1 MEWILSVAELR
12 FNPITKDWLMVASH
26 RQNRPQ
32 MPENWCP
39 FCTGSSRVPDEG
51 YDVFRY
57 SNDFPALSHEPPL
70 PDDVA
75 NGLFV
80 TQPAYGRCDVLLYDD
95 RHDARLA
102 DLTDEHVHKLARMW
116 LEVYSDFA
124 SDPQI
129 KYAFIFENRGEAVG
143 VTMPH
148 PHGQAYAYPFIP
160 QNIRNE
166 LAGAKEHYDE
176 TGSCLFCDLLE
187 QEIADGRRIIYENE
201 FFALYTPFFA
211 RTAYSVYITVKR
223 HIANIAQMTNAELD
237 ALGEIVRD
245 TSAMYDALFNKP
257 FPYMMCMHN
266 APTDGKSD
274 EHYHFHIEF
283 IPPMRSAKKQQFFA
297 SSETGAGAW
306 CNPTCPEEKAEDLRK
321 AWLEK

>member
-1 MEWILSVAELR
+1 MAELR
-12 FNPITKDWLMVASH
+12 YNPIVRDWLMVASH

-39 FCTGSSRVPDEG
+39 FCVGSGRVPDEG
-51 YDVFRY
+51 YDVLRY
-57 SNDFPALSHEPPL
+57 SNDFPALSSDPPQ

-75 NGLFV
+75 GGLFL
-80 TQPAYGRCDVLLYDD
+80 TQPAYGRCDVLLYDKN
-95 RHDARLA
+95 HNARLA
-102 DLTDEHVHKLARMW
+102 DLTNEHIHKLAKMW
-116 LEVYSDFA
+116 LEVYKDFA

-148 PHGQAYAYPFIP
+148 PHGQAYAYPFVPRI
-160 QNIRNE
+160 IRDE
-166 LAGAKEHYDE
+166 LAGAKEHYRKIRR
-176 TGSCLFCDLLE
+176 CLFCDLLL

-201 FFALYTPFFA
+201 FFALYSPFFA
-211 RTAYSVYITVKR
+211 LTAYSTHITPKR
-223 HIANIAQMTNAELD
+223 HVANITQMTNAELD
-237 ALGEIVRD
+237 ALGEIIRD
-245 TSAMYDALFNKP
+245 ASAMYDALFDIP

-274 EHYHFHIEF
+274 EFYHFHVEF
-283 IPPMRSAKKQQFFA
+283 IPPMRSAEKQQFFA

-306 CNPTCPEEKAEDLRK
+306 CNPTCPEEKAAELRK
-321 AWLEK
+321 AFVKCRV